1 MTCEFH
7 VGELHKCSE
16 CVPGLLVCQAHLV
29 ACKGLSAGICPQCQ
43 RVLCV
48 KHLDCFCSESKLWRE
63 EEKVR
68 RNSKTSAPPSGFSRP
83 GPSLLAFPPL
93 VAPVSSCSRASSCSF
108 LQGVRD
114 SSVSSRS
121 SPFLKQAA
129 IFWRQLAAKG
139 EQSMK
144 SSVSSTSGN
153 STFDVY
159 DQRHGNGVFFFS
171 LIPSPHLLLRVS
183 VNVLTV

>member
-114 SSVSSRS
+114 SSVSAVFEAGRY
-121 SPFLKQAA
+121 FLAA
-129 IFWRQLAAKG
+129 ISSKG
-139 EQSMK
+139 RTKHEIFRLFNIGK
-144 SSVSSTSGN
+144 
-153 STFDVY
+153 FDV
-159 DQRHGNGVFFFS
+159 RCV
-171 LIPSPHLLLRVS
+171 
-183 VNVLTV
+183 